1 MDSLNVNSSVK
12 WFTWL
17 EKNFYSIVSRDQ
29 TRWYNTLNITQRS
42 LTQGPLVSHLAF
54 TKDLLAT
61 DLLLFLLSIPDC
73 CWISRTTSIPYAHIN
88 WNSWVST
95 VYQMKNEQ
103 QTTKFNP
110 LPNTL
115 ILSSLISS
123 LLVSYASTQTRLFFL
138 NMSLSSLPP
147 PYVFY
152 LPPPSCACR

>member
-1 MDSLNVNSSVK
+1 MIDLVRK
-12 WFTWL
+12 
-17 EKNFYSIVSRDQ
+17 KIYSIVSRDQ

-61 DLLLFLLSIPDC
+61 DLLLFWLSIPDC
-73 CWISRTTSIPYAHIN
+73 CWISRTTSIRYAHIN
-88 WNSWVST
+88 WNSSWVST

-103 QTTKFNP
+103 QSTKFNP
-110 LPNTL
+110 LSNTL

-123 LLVSYASTQTRLFFL
+123 LLVSYASTQTRLLFFL
-138 NMSLSSLPP
+138 NMSLSALPP

-152 LPPPSCACR
+152 LPPPSFTCR